1 MIHAGISRKLAQAER
16 LGAIRFEPRDRS
28 IDQGLRQIPVTK
40 RLTRFFPSHGHRCP
54 HSAPYTLARY
64 EARAWLPFLDRLQQ
78 TAISLHWRQ
87 LQRMQGMSK
96 SLQNHPDVIVFPPVI
111 LATALVLACM
121 LQWLW
126 PPGAL
131 ANVSQSWRITIGCVL
146 VVAGVSLA
154 AAGRRALTRLG
165 TNVSP
170 LRPTT
175 ALATNGVYEWTR
187 NPLYTGGTAVM
198 IGIAFIFA
206 LDWLLLLMAPALLI
220 LHFGVVH
227 REEQYLEQKFGD
239 SYREY
244 KASVPRYG
252 FGI

>member
-1 MIHAGISRKLAQAER
+1 MQA
-16 LGAIRFEPRDRS
+16 
-28 IDQGLRQIPVTK
+28 V
-40 RLTRFFPSHGHRCP
+40 
-54 HSAPYTLARY
+54 
-64 EARAWLPFLDRLQQ
+64 
-78 TAISLHWRQ
+78 
-87 LQRMQGMSK
+87 SK
-96 SLQNHPDVIVFPPVI
+96 SLHNHPDIIVFPPVI

-126 PPGAL
+126 PLGAL
-131 ANVSQSWRITIGCVL
+131 ASMSQGWRITIGCVL
-146 VVAGVSLA
+146 VLAGVSLA
-154 AAGRRALTRLG
+154 AAGRRTLTRLG

-198 IGIAFIFA
+198 IGISFIFA
-206 LDWLLLLMAPALLI
+206 LDWLVLLMAPALLI

>member
-1 MIHAGISRKLAQAER
+1 
-16 LGAIRFEPRDRS
+16 
-28 IDQGLRQIPVTK
+28 
-40 RLTRFFPSHGHRCP
+40 
-54 HSAPYTLARY
+54 
-64 EARAWLPFLDRLQQ
+64 
-78 TAISLHWRQ
+78 
-87 LQRMQGMSK
+87 MQVMPK
-96 SLQNHPDVIVFPPVI
+96 SLQDHPNVIVFPPVI

-126 PPGAL
+126 PPGAF
-131 ANVSQSWRITIGCVL
+131 ANMSQAWRITIGCVL
-146 VVAGVSLA
+146 VLAGVSLA
-154 AAGRRALTRLG
+154 AGGRRTLTRLG

-187 NPLYTGGTAVM
+187 NPLYTGGAAVM

-206 LDWLLLLMAPALLI
+206 LDWLVLLMAPALLI

-227 REEQYLEQKFGD
+227 REEQYLEQKFGN

-244 KASVPRYG
+244 KASVSRYG

>member
-1 MIHAGISRKLAQAER
+1 
-16 LGAIRFEPRDRS
+16 
-28 IDQGLRQIPVTK
+28 
-40 RLTRFFPSHGHRCP
+40 
-54 HSAPYTLARY
+54 
-64 EARAWLPFLDRLQQ
+64 
-78 TAISLHWRQ
+78 
-87 LQRMQGMSK
+87 MSK
-96 SLQNHPDVIVFPPVI
+96 SLQNHPNVIVFPPVI
-111 LATALVLACM
+111 LATALALACM

-131 ANVSQSWRITIGCVL
+131 ANISPGLADHHRLRPRLGRR
-146 VVAGVSLA
+146 SLA
-154 AAGRRALTRLG
+154 AAGRRTLTRLG

-198 IGIAFIFA
+198 IGVAFIFA
-206 LDWLLLLMAPALLI
+206 LDWLVLLMAPALLI

>member
-1 MIHAGISRKLAQAER
+1 MQA
-16 LGAIRFEPRDRS
+16 
-28 IDQGLRQIPVTK
+28 
-40 RLTRFFPSHGHRCP
+40 
-54 HSAPYTLARY
+54 
-64 EARAWLPFLDRLQQ
+64 
-78 TAISLHWRQ
+78 
-87 LQRMQGMSK
+87 MSK
-96 SLQNHPDVIVFPPVI
+96 SLQNHPNVIVFPPVI
-111 LATALVLACM
+111 LATVLVLACM

-126 PPGAL
+126 PLGAL
-131 ANVSQSWRITIGCVL
+131 ANMSHGWRITIGCVL
-146 VVAGVSLA
+146 VLAGVSLA
-154 AAGRRALTRLG
+154 AAGRRTLTRLG

-187 NPLYTGGTAVM
+187 NPLYTGGAAVM

-206 LDWLLLLMAPALLI
+206 LDWLVLLMAPALLI

-227 REEQYLEQKFGD
+227 REEKYLEQKSGD